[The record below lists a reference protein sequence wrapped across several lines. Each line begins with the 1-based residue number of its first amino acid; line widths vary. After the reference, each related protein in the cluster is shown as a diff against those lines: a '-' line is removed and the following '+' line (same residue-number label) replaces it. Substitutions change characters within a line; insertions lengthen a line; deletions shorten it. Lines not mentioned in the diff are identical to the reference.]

1 MQKPEMY
8 TRGIVVVG
16 VLAVFI
22 AMISGGN
29 AMVFI
34 NWESFLITVLGSF
47 AALMINYSLDD
58 AMQVMRDARTLFK
71 TKAADPY
78 ETIESFGVLATRA
91 RREGLL
97 VLEDEIPELE
107 PFLGKGLQMMIDGY
121 EPDAV
126 QNVLQREIGQLE
138 AQHGTG
144 VALLTTWSGL
154 APGFGMIGTLV
165 GLVKMLAN
173 LDDPS
178 TIGPAMAIA
187 LVTTLYGA
195 LMANFLLTPLAG
207 KVSHESQRSV
217 LYREM
222 IVEGLTALQAGT
234 NPRVIERR
242 LQAFVVSAKR
252 ERREVVADAAD
263 D

>member
-1 MQKPEMY
+1 MQKPELY
-8 TRGIVVVG
+8 TRGIVIVG
-16 VLAVFI
+16 VLAVLI
-22 AMISGGN
+22 AMVSGGN

-34 NWESFLITVLGSF
+34 NWESFLITVIGSF
-47 AALMINYSLDD
+47 AALMINYSLSD
-58 AMQVMRDARTLFK
+58 ALQVFRDSRALFK
-71 TKAADPY
+71 SRISDPF
-78 ETIESFGVLATRA
+78 ETIEHFGVLATRA

-97 VLEDEIPELE
+97 VLEDEIPEME

-126 QNVLQREIGQLE
+126 QNVLQREIAQLE
-138 AQHGTG
+138 AQHSNG

-207 KVSHESQRSV
+207 KVSYMSQSSV

-242 LQAFVVSAKR
+242 LQAFVVTARR
-252 ERREVVADAAD
+252 ERGEAVADAAD